1 MPDPKLEIPTYVID
15 AIIMSLNESI
25 EVCYGASEQ
34 SAADYKK
41 DYPYAVGY
49 SKTTMESVVDSLLR
63 LKLEHTIDL

>member
-25 EVCYGASEQ
+25 EVSYGASEQ